1 MGDGANPYTRIDAID
16 IEAMEKHVQ
25 QLKRKGQKWIFIQ
38 IYNVVLVY
46 LMHTAQRL
54 RSIHLGRTC
63 FKWIHDDL
71 SMCGFNNNNTHAH
84 THKWRLSLP
93 LLVSFCS
100 TPWRT
105 SQASHHTWHA
115 IIIHKQTNKYI
126 SISRMES
133 GFIVGHIL
141 FRRNVLACLPAV
153 IWVNE
158 VHSEHAH
165 K

>member
-1 MGDGANPYTRIDAID
+1 MGDGENPYTRIDAID

-46 LMHTAQRL
+46 LMQCANQRL

-71 SMCGFNNNNTHAH
+71 SMCGCGFNNTHTHAQATIFFIIVGLVLLGSVAH
-84 THKWRLSLP
+84 IS
-93 LLVSFCS
+93 
-100 TPWRT
+100 
-105 SQASHHTWHA
+105 ASHRTWQA
-115 IIIHKQTNKYI
+115 IIIRKQTNI

-133 GFIVGHIL
+133 GSIVGQIL
-141 FRRNVLACLPAV
+141 FRRNVLACSASRYMGEWGPFRTR
-153 IWVNE
+153 
-158 VHSEHAH
+158 S
-165 K
+165 